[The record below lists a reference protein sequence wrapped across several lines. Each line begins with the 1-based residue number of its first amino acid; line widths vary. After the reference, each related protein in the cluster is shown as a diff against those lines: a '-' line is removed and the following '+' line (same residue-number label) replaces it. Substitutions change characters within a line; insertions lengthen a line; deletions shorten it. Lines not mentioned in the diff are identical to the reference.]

1 MVQSETLPRLPQPGR
16 GHAHDAGHRVH
27 AVTPVH
33 PGDPAEARTGR
44 HRAAKGADG
53 KRDLPEVDPSRMHV
67 TVLVPAHDEED
78 QIAETMTSLHG
89 QRRRPN
95 RVIVIAD
102 NCTDRTADIAR
113 AHGAEVI
120 RTVGNRH
127 KKAGALNQVLEVL
140 LPRLGSRH
148 AVLVMDADSALD
160 PGFIHHAVLRLA
172 TGELAAVGGT
182 FTGKPGGGL
191 VGMFQ
196 RNEYARYARD
206 VRRLS
211 GKALVLTGTATL
223 FRALALKEVVR
234 ARRSGR
240 LPGRDQ
246 VYDVRV
252 LTEDNELTL
261 ALLHLRFRIL
271 CPAECTLTT
280 EVMET
285 WKDLFKQRLRW
296 KRGALENLT
305 DYGWTRVTLPY
316 WGRQLLSL
324 VGIVV
329 IFAYLGAT
337 AWSIAVTGTLEFHP
351 LWVAVTGVF
360 MVERIVTVRSRG
372 GVQMAVAA
380 LLIVEMIFDVFL
392 QITQAKAFW
401 DAAWRRERKW

>member
-1 MVQSETLPRLPQPGR
+1 MIWTVQVVQSRT
-16 GHAHDAGHRVH
+16 
-27 AVTPVH
+27 
-33 PGDPAEARTGR
+33 ARTRRTRHEIRRFGEGGTGSHDHDLAHAGR
-44 HRAAKGADG
+44 HRAGRGADG
-53 KRDLPEVDPSRMHV
+53 KRSLPAVPASSMRV
-67 TVLVPAHDEED
+67 TVLIPAHNEEA
-78 QIAETMTSLHG
+78 QIAETITSLHR

-102 NCTDRTADIAR
+102 NCTDRTEAIAR

-120 RTVGNRH
+120 KTVKNRH
-127 KKAGALNQVLEVL
+127 KKAGALNQVLEIL
-140 LPRLGSRH
+140 LPHVSRRH
-148 AVLVMDADSALD
+148 AVLVMDADSSLD
-160 PGFIHHAVLRLA
+160 PGFIHHAVSRLA
-172 TGELAAVGGT
+172 SGDLAAVGGT
-182 FTGKPGGGL
+182 FTGKPGGGV

-206 VRRLS
+206 VRRAE

-234 ARRSGR
+234 ARRSER

-261 ALLHLRFRIL
+261 ALLHLKFRIL

-285 WKDLFKQRLRW
+285 WGDLFKQRLRW

-305 DYGWTRVTLPY
+305 DYGWTPVTLRY
-316 WGRQLLSL
+316 WARQLLSL
-324 VGIVV
+324 VGILV

-337 AWSIAVTGTLEFHP
+337 GWSIAVTGKLEVQP
-351 LWVAVTGVF
+351 LWAAVTGIF
-360 MVERIVTVRSRG
+360 IVERIVTVRSRG
-372 GVQMAVAA
+372 PKHMAIAG
-380 LLIVEMIFDVFL
+380 LLFIEMSFDVFL